1 MVISFLTTSFLNLI
15 FLKESVKNTDRLDR
29 AQWKQYQ
36 NYMQDIAGFQDL
48 IHSIEFEDGL
58 KAEIAQSKQK

>member
-1 MVISFLTTSFLNLI
+1 M
-15 FLKESVKNTDRLDR
+15 KNSDRLDR

-58 KAEIAQSKQK
+58 KPDVAQSKNK